1 MAEKQGL
8 PPLHIL
14 LAIAIMAVWGSNFTV
29 IKLGLAHLPPLT
41 FAMLRFIFVAFP
53 LILFLP
59 RPKVSWGNL
68 AAYGLLIGAGQFGL
82 LFTAMR
88 ASITPGI
95 ASLILQMQVF
105 FTIGLSMWLTGE
117 RMAKVQVIALVLA
130 SVGLATILAHTDG
143 SATPLG
149 LALCVT
155 AAFSWGCGNIVA
167 RNAVRADPALNM
179 LAYDVWSAIFAVPPL
194 LAFALVLEGPQ
205 AMLAGIAA
213 ANGATW
219 SAVAWQ
225 SVGNTMFGYAAWGW
239 LLGRHPAAQVAP
251 MALMVPIFGLATS
264 ALALGEPVQ
273 GWKIAAFALVMSGL
287 ALGMLWPIVKERLA
301 RRAA

>member
-1 MAEKQGL
+1 MTQRQGL
-8 PPLHIL
+8 PALHLL
-14 LAIAIMAVWGSNFTV
+14 LAVAIMAVWGSNFTV

-41 FAMLRFIFVAFP
+41 FAMLRFVFVVFP
-53 LILFLP
+53 LIFVLP
-59 RPKVSWGNL
+59 RPKVPWRNL
-68 AAYGLLIGAGQFGL
+68 AVYGVLIGAGQFGL

-88 ASITPGI
+88 ADITPGI

-105 FTIGLSMWLTGE
+105 FTIGLSVWLTGE
-117 RMAKVQVIALVLA
+117 KVAKVQILALLLA
-130 SVGLATILAHTDG
+130 TCGLATILAHTDG

-167 RNAVRADPALNM
+167 RNAVHADRELNM
-179 LAYDVWSAIFAVPPL
+179 LAYVVWSAIFAVPPL

-205 AMLAGIAA
+205 AMVQGIAVA
-213 ANGATW
+213 DGATW
-219 SAVAWQ
+219 GAVAWQ
-225 SVGNTMFGYAAWGW
+225 SVGNTMFGYVAWGW

-251 MALMVPIFGLATS
+251 MALMVPVFGLATS
-264 ALALGEPVQ
+264 AFALGEPVQ

-287 ALGMLWPIVKERLA
+287 ALGMLWPILKERFA
-301 RRAA
+301 R

>member
-1 MAEKQGL
+1 
-8 PPLHIL
+8 
-14 LAIAIMAVWGSNFTV
+14 MAVWGSNFTV

-41 FAMLRFIFVAFP
+41 FALLRFVFVAFP
-53 LILFLP
+53 LILLLP
-59 RPKVSWGNL
+59 RPKVPWGNL

-88 ASITPGI
+88 ADITPGI
-95 ASLILQMQVF
+95 ASLVLQLQVF
-105 FTIGLSMWLTGE
+105 FTIGLSMWLTAE
-117 RMAKVQVIALVLA
+117 RISIVQVIALMLA
-130 SVGLATILAHTDG
+130 SGGLITILAHTDG

-155 AAFSWGCGNIVA
+155 ASFSWGFGNIVA
-167 RNAVRADPALNM
+167 RNAVRADPDLSM
-179 LAYDVWSAIFAVPPL
+179 LAYVVWAAIFAVPPL
-194 LAFALVLEGPQ
+194 LAFALVLEGPS

-213 ANGATW
+213 ADAKTW
-219 SAVAWQ
+219 GAVAWQ

-239 LLGRHPAAQVAP
+239 LLGKHPAAQVAP

-273 GWKIAAFALVMSGL
+273 GWKISAFALVMSGL
-287 ALGMLWPIVKERLA
+287 ALSMVFPLVRQ
-301 RRAA
+301 RFSR

>member
-1 MAEKQGL
+1 MTQRQGL
-8 PPLHIL
+8 PALHLL
-14 LAIAIMAVWGSNFTV
+14 LAVAIMAVWGSNFTV

-41 FAMLRFIFVAFP
+41 FAMLRFVFVVFP
-53 LILFLP
+53 LIFVLP
-59 RPKVSWGNL
+59 RPKVPWRNL
-68 AAYGLLIGAGQFGL
+68 AMYGVLIGAGQFGL

-88 ASITPGI
+88 ADITPGI

-105 FTIGLSMWLTGE
+105 FTIGLSVWLTGE
-117 RMAKVQVIALVLA
+117 KVAKVQILALLLA
-130 SVGLATILAHTDG
+130 TCGLATILAHTDG

-167 RNAVRADPALNM
+167 RNAVHADRELNM
-179 LAYDVWSAIFAVPPL
+179 LAYVVWSAIFAVPPL

-205 AMLAGIAA
+205 AMVQGIAA
-213 ANGATW
+213 ADGATW
-219 SAVAWQ
+219 GAVAWQ
-225 SVGNTMFGYAAWGW
+225 SVGNTMFGYVAWGW

-251 MALMVPIFGLATS
+251 MALMVPVFGLATS
-264 ALALGEPVQ
+264 AFALGEPVQ

-287 ALGMLWPIVKERLA
+287 ALGMLWPILKERFA
-301 RRAA
+301 